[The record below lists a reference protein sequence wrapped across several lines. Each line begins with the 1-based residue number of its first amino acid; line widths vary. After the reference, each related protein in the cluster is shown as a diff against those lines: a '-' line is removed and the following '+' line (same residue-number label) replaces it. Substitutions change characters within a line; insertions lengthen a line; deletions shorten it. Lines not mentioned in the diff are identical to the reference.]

1 MKGTT
6 KQIRILLEAL
16 CAVLSLAGLSAV
28 AQSTGAGSTQ
38 PVFNVTSY
46 GASASGSIGECSAA
60 SGSSVL
66 TGCALSSFDFQP
78 GEGIHIVGG
87 GPVAATAAVTAAPV
101 VTEEGSGATGSH
113 TYCYVVSTADPLEG
127 ISAPSPQACVSNLP
141 ALSFPAAWNSLSV
154 PNYDVGPSPS
164 FLYYVSEDGA
174 PYQLVTVA
182 GYGASAMDVGQR
194 PGSRGGWP
202 ENLPA
207 ANPNIAKNEDLYTTV
222 SSTKGNQITIA
233 ATIPSSL
240 TNAVVMHD
248 DTAAVQAAI
257 NAAVAAGGGTVQ
269 FSQGSFFLER
279 PSFQGVST
287 LSDPPYT
294 TILSA
299 DPWYSSFSYLQIPN
313 TSAGNISIEGMGNT
327 GTAITTAPDHGDMAM
342 LIAAGFRPRP
352 DDLVGVLKMQN
363 VAKGA
368 TTVTLTSAPTGISA
382 GTDVWLYSGS
392 FTGST
397 CQDLNGTANECHFSE
412 LNTVTAVSG
421 NTLTLKYPT
430 SKRFFN
436 DGIDSFGLVVMP
448 TVPHNL
454 ALGSM
459 LINTYNPIFT
469 TGMVYGLTVNAVEIL
484 GFVTHGPFG
493 GGFKRDVTIENS
505 GWGFGTGDA
514 SYGSTDEY
522 DQFTNV
528 SFLNNEMVGY
538 GAPGAEWD
546 SLMPRLYA
554 TEGSSGFTY
563 KDNVMYNASIYF
575 DQTTDDVI
583 TGNQMQNGVI
593 KVGTAYGNN
602 QFQSGPAQD
611 PTFDSYNSQVA
622 ADVDNNTITITPGF
636 LAPFLLQFGH
646 FTTATVTG
654 NTLSDSGSSDL
665 AAITAYSGTF
675 TGNTI
680 SMTGQG
686 VNIPFALIP
695 DQSPIVSA
703 APFNV
708 FGNSLGASGL
718 SVGVYINSAGF
729 TDTAPICIENDTLT
743 QNFDIALLN
752 SEPSSVTLSCP

>member
-1 MKGTT
+1 MNGITR
-6 KQIRILLEAL
+6 QCRIMLGALYTVLL
-16 CAVLSLAGLSAV
+16 LSGLGAA

-38 PVFNVTSY
+38 PVFSVTSY
-46 GASASGSIGECSAA
+46 GASASASIGECSAIT
-60 SGSSVL
+60 GSNVL
-66 TGCALSSFDFQP
+66 TGCVLTSFDFQP
-78 GEGIHIVGG
+78 GEGIHIIGG
-87 GPVAATAAVTAAPV
+87 GPAPATAAVTAAPV
-101 VTEEGSGATGSH
+101 ITEEGGGTGSH

-141 ALSFPAAWNSLSV
+141 ALSFPAAWNLLGVVNSS
-154 PNYDVGPSPS
+154 VGPSPS

-174 PYQLVTVA
+174 PFQLVTVA

-222 SSTKGNQITIA
+222 SAVSANQITTA
-233 ATIPSSL
+233 AVLPVSL
-240 TNAVVMHD
+240 TNAIVLHD

-269 FSQGSFFLER
+269 FTQGSFFLER
-279 PSFQGVST
+279 PSFQGT
-287 LSDPPYT
+287 TTMANPPYT
-294 TILSA
+294 TALAA
-299 DPWYSSFSYLQIPN
+299 DPYYSTYSYLQIPN
-313 TSAGNISIEGMGNT
+313 TSTGNISIQGMGNT

-368 TTVTLTSAPTGISA
+368 TTVSLASAPTGISA
-382 GTDVWLYSGS
+382 GTDIWLYSGS

-421 NTLTLKYPT
+421 NTLILRYPT
-430 SKRFFN
+430 SKRYFN
-436 DGIDSFGLVVMP
+436 DGTDSFGLVVMP

-454 ALGSM
+454 ALSSM

-514 SYGSTDEY
+514 SYGATDEY

-528 SFLNNEMVGY
+528 SFINNEMVGY

-563 KDNVMYNASIYF
+563 KNNVMYNASIYF

-583 TGNQMQNGVI
+583 TGNQMQNGII
-593 KVGTAYGNN
+593 KVGTAFGNN

-611 PTFDSYNSQVA
+611 PTFDSYNSQEA
-622 ADVDNNTITITPGF
+622 ADVDTNTITITAGF

-646 FTTATVTG
+646 FTSATVTE
-654 NTLSDSGSSDL
+654 NTFTDSGSSDL

-695 DQSPIVSA
+695 DQSPMVSA

-708 FGNSLGASGL
+708 VGNSLGASGI
-718 SVGVYINSAGF
+718 SIGVYINNPGF
-729 TDTAPICIENDTLT
+729 TDTAPICLENDTLT
-743 QNFDIALLN
+743 QNFDVALLN